1 MKKIQTIILII
12 TLMCI
17 STGCNQIRKEIYLNV
32 NTNKSE
38 IEEDKY
44 SYLPKEKMISVDV
57 SRFIDGDTTEFI
69 LEGKNVVTRYLLI
82 DTPETVKQGLD
93 VQPMGKDASNRTKE
107 LLEQATTIELML
119 DKGNATDNTESKR
132 LLAYVFVDG
141 ELLQN
146 ILVREGLA
154 RVAVYDSKNVMFLET
169 LEKSAE
175 IAKEKKV
182 GIWSIEGYVTQN
194 GYNYEK
200 RD

>member
-1 MKKIQTIILII
+1 
-12 TLMCI
+12 MCI